1 MPTLKEF
8 IKNVLQKENIKGD
21 VDKIAK
27 EIEKEARKQ
36 AVHGIAC
43 ICDEEVRE
51 MTINIADLMLK
62 NPDAYKD
69 DKSKKETKVV
79 EETVDD
85 EEVVEEVKEEP
96 KKVENKVKDKP
107 KEQVKKV
114 KEVKIEEPKETV
126 EDEKPKKIEKGTFGK
141 EMIVINVEQ
150 ESLF

>member
-8 IKNVLQKENIKGD
+8 IKSVLQKENIEGD
-21 VDKIAK
+21 VEKIAK

-96 KKVENKVKDKP
+96 KKVENKVKP
-107 KEQVKKV
+107 KEEPKKV
-114 KEVKIEEPKETV
+114 KEVKVEEPK
-126 EDEKPKKIEKGTFGK
+126 EDEKPKKVEKGTFGK

>member
-8 IKNVLQKENIKGD
+8 IRSVLQKENIHGD

-36 AVHGIAC
+36 AVNGIAC

-69 DKSKKETKVV
+69 KPKKETKHI
-79 EETVDD
+79 D

-96 KKVENKVKDKP
+96 KKVIEP

-114 KEVKIEEPKETV
+114 EEVKIEEPKEV
-126 EDEKPKKIEKGTFGK
+126 EGEKPKKIEKGTFGK

>member
-8 IKNVLQKENIKGD
+8 IRSVLQKENIHGD

-27 EIEKEARKQ
+27 EIEKEAKKQ
-36 AVHGIAC
+36 AINGIAC

-69 DKSKKETKVV
+69 KPKKETKHI
-79 EETVDD
+79 D
-85 EEVVEEVKEEP
+85 EEVVEEVKEKP
-96 KKVENKVKDKP
+96 KKVIEP

-114 KEVKIEEPKETV
+114 KEVQREEPKETV

>member
-8 IKNVLQKENIKGD
+8 IRSVLQKENIHGD

-27 EIEKEARKQ
+27 EIEKEAKKQ
-36 AVHGIAC
+36 AINGIAC

-69 DKSKKETKVV
+69 KPKKETKHI
-79 EETVDD
+79 D

-96 KKVENKVKDKP
+96 KKVIEP

-114 KEVKIEEPKETV
+114 KEEPKEEVKAEEPK
-126 EDEKPKKIEKGTFGK
+126 KIAKGTFGK

>member
-8 IKNVLQKENIKGD
+8 IRSVLQKENIHGD

-36 AVHGIAC
+36 AVNGIAC

-69 DKSKKETKVV
+69 KPKKETKHI
-79 EETVDD
+79 D
-85 EEVVEEVKEEP
+85 EEAVEKVKEEP
-96 KKVENKVKDKP
+96 KKVIEP

-114 KEVKIEEPKETV
+114 KEVKVEEPKETV
-126 EDEKPKKIEKGTFGK
+126 EDKKPKKIEKGTFGK

>member
-8 IKNVLQKENIKGD
+8 IKNVLQKENIHGD

-36 AVHGIAC
+36 AVNGIAC

-69 DKSKKETKVV
+69 KPKKETKHI
-79 EETVDD
+79 D

-96 KKVENKVKDKP
+96 KKVIEP

-114 KEVKIEEPKETV
+114 KEVKVEEPKEV

>member
-8 IKNVLQKENIKGD
+8 IKSVLQKENIEGD

-69 DKSKKETKVV
+69 KPKKETKHI
-79 EETVDD
+79 D

-96 KKVENKVKDKP
+96 KKVIEP

-114 KEVKIEEPKETV
+114 KEVKAEEPKETV

>member
-8 IKNVLQKENIKGD
+8 IRSVLQKENIHGD

-27 EIEKEARKQ
+27 EIEKEAKKQ
-36 AVHGIAC
+36 AINGIAC

-69 DKSKKETKVV
+69 KPKKETKHI
-79 EETVDD
+79 D

-96 KKVENKVKDKP
+96 KKVIEP

-114 KEVKIEEPKETV
+114 KEVKVEEPKETV

-150 ESLF
+150 GSLF

>member
-8 IKNVLQKENIKGD
+8 IRSVLQKENIHGD

-36 AVHGIAC
+36 AVNGIAC

-69 DKSKKETKVV
+69 KPKKETKHI
-79 EETVDD
+79 D

-96 KKVENKVKDKP
+96 KKVIEP
-107 KEQVKKV
+107 KKQVKKV
-114 KEVKIEEPKETV
+114 KEVKVEEPKE

>member
-8 IKNVLQKENIKGD
+8 IRSVLQKENIHGD

-36 AVHGIAC
+36 AVNGIAC

-69 DKSKKETKVV
+69 KPKKETKHI
-79 EETVDD
+79 D
-85 EEVVEEVKEEP
+85 EEVVEKVKEEP
-96 KKVENKVKDKP
+96 KKVIEP
-107 KEQVKKV
+107 KEQVEKV
-114 KEVKIEEPKETV
+114 KEVKVEEPKETV
-126 EDEKPKKIEKGTFGK
+126 EDKKPKKIEKGTFGK

>member
-8 IKNVLQKENIKGD
+8 IRSVLQKENIEGD

-27 EIEKEARKQ
+27 EIEKEARSR
-36 AVHGIAC
+36 AINGIAC

-62 NPDAYKD
+62 NPDAFKEV
-69 DKSKKETKVV
+69 KPKPKKV
-79 EETVDD
+79 
-85 EEVVEEVKEEP
+85 EEVVEEETEEDIEEVKKEPKKTVKTEPKVKEEP
-96 KKVENKVKDKP
+96 KE
-107 KEQVKKV
+107 
-114 KEVKIEEPKETV
+114 EVKAEEPK
-126 EDEKPKKIEKGTFGK
+126 KIAKGTFGK

>member
-8 IKNVLQKENIKGD
+8 IRSVLQKENIHGD

-27 EIEKEARKQ
+27 EIEKEAKKQ
-36 AVHGIAC
+36 AVNGIAC

-69 DKSKKETKVV
+69 KPKKETKHI
-79 EETVDD
+79 D

-96 KKVENKVKDKP
+96 KKVIEP
-107 KEQVKKV
+107 KEQVEKV
-114 KEVKIEEPKETV
+114 KEVKVEEPKETV
-126 EDEKPKKIEKGTFGK
+126 EDEKPKKIAKGTFGK

>member
-8 IKNVLQKENIKGD
+8 IKNVLQKENIEGD

-27 EIEKEARKQ
+27 EIEKEAKKQ
-36 AVHGIAC
+36 AVNGIAC

-107 KEQVKKV
+107 KEEVKKV
-114 KEVKIEEPKETV
+114 KEVKVEESK
-126 EDEKPKKIEKGTFGK
+126 EDEKPKKVEKGTFGK

>member
-8 IKNVLQKENIKGD
+8 IRSVLQKENIHSD

-36 AVHGIAC
+36 AVNGIAC

-69 DKSKKETKVV
+69 KPKKETKHI
-79 EETVDD
+79 D

-96 KKVENKVKDKP
+96 KKVIEP

-114 KEVKIEEPKETV
+114 KEVKVEEPKETV

-150 ESLF
+150 GSLF

>member
-8 IKNVLQKENIKGD
+8 IRSVLQKENIHGD

-27 EIEKEARKQ
+27 EIEKEAKKQ
-36 AVHGIAC
+36 AINGIAC

-69 DKSKKETKVV
+69 KPKKETKHI
-79 EETVDD
+79 D
-85 EEVVEEVKEEP
+85 EEVVEEVKEKP
-96 KKVENKVKDKP
+96 KKVIEP

-114 KEVKIEEPKETV
+114 KEVKIEESKETV
-126 EDEKPKKIEKGTFGK
+126 EDEKPKKVEKGTFGK

>member
-8 IKNVLQKENIKGD
+8 IRSVLQKENIHGD

-27 EIEKEARKQ
+27 EIEKEAKKQ
-36 AVHGIAC
+36 AVNGIAC

-69 DKSKKETKVV
+69 KPKKETKHI
-79 EETVDD
+79 D

-96 KKVENKVKDKP
+96 KKVIEP

-114 KEVKIEEPKETV
+114 KEVKVEEPKEV

>member
-8 IKNVLQKENIKGD
+8 IADVLKKENLYGD
-21 VDKIAK
+21 VNKIAK
-27 EIEKEARKQ
+27 EIQNEAKSR
-36 AVHGIAC
+36 AINGIAC

-69 DKSKKETKVV
+69 KPKKETKHI
-79 EETVDD
+79 D
-85 EEVVEEVKEEP
+85 EEVVEKVKEEP
-96 KKVENKVKDKP
+96 KKVIEP

>member
-36 AVHGIAC
+36 AVNGIAC

-69 DKSKKETKVV
+69 KPKKETKHI
-79 EETVDD
+79 D
-85 EEVVEEVKEEP
+85 EEVVEEDKEEP
-96 KKVENKVKDKP
+96 KVIEP

-114 KEVKIEEPKETV
+114 KEVKVEEPKE

>member
-8 IKNVLQKENIKGD
+8 IADVLKKENLIGD
-21 VDKIAK
+21 VNKIAK
-27 EIEKEARKQ
+27 EIQNEAKSR
-36 AVHGIAC
+36 AINGIAC

-69 DKSKKETKVV
+69 KPKKETKHI
-79 EETVDD
+79 D
-85 EEVVEEVKEEP
+85 EEVAEEVKEEP
-96 KKVENKVKDKP
+96 KKVIEP
-107 KEQVKKV
+107 KEQVEKVKKV
-114 KEVKIEEPKETV
+114 KVEEPKEV

>member
-8 IKNVLQKENIKGD
+8 IRSVLQKENIHGD

-27 EIEKEARKQ
+27 EIEKEARIQ
-36 AVHGIAC
+36 AVNGIAC

-51 MTINIADLMLK
+51 MTINIAELMLK

-69 DKSKKETKVV
+69 KPKKETKHI
-79 EETVDD
+79 D
-85 EEVVEEVKEEP
+85 EEVVEEDKEEP
-96 KKVENKVKDKP
+96 KKVIEP

-126 EDEKPKKIEKGTFGK
+126 EDEKPKKVEKGTFGK

>member
-8 IKNVLQKENIKGD
+8 IRSVLQKENIHGD

-36 AVHGIAC
+36 AVNGIAC

-69 DKSKKETKVV
+69 KPKKETKHI
-79 EETVDD
+79 D
-85 EEVVEEVKEEP
+85 EEVVEEVKEEH
-96 KKVENKVKDKP
+96 KKV
-107 KEQVKKV
+107 
-114 KEVKIEEPKETV
+114 IEPKETV
-126 EDEKPKKIEKGTFGK
+126 EDKKPKKIEKGTFGK
-141 EMIVINVEQ
+141 EMIVINVKQ

>member
-8 IKNVLQKENIKGD
+8 IRSVLQKENLNGD

-62 NPDAYKD
+62 NPGAYKD
-69 DKSKKETKVV
+69 KPKQEIKDV
-79 EETVDD
+79 EEVA
-85 EEVVEEVKEEP
+85 EEVKEEP
-96 KKVENKVKDKP
+96 KKVENKVKP

-114 KEVKIEEPKETV
+114 KEEKIEEPKEKV
-126 EDEKPKKIEKGTFGK
+126 EDEKSKKIEKGTFGK

>member
-8 IKNVLQKENIKGD
+8 IRSVLQKENIHGD

-27 EIEKEARKQ
+27 EIEKEAKKQ
-36 AVHGIAC
+36 AVNGIAC

-69 DKSKKETKVV
+69 KPKKETKHI
-79 EETVDD
+79 D

-96 KKVENKVKDKP
+96 KKVIEP

-114 KEVKIEEPKETV
+114 KEVKAEEPKETV

>member
-8 IKNVLQKENIKGD
+8 IADVLKKENLYGD
-21 VDKIAK
+21 VNKIAK
-27 EIEKEARKQ
+27 EIQNEAKSR
-36 AVHGIAC
+36 AINGIAC

-69 DKSKKETKVV
+69 KPKKETKHI
-79 EETVDD
+79 D

-96 KKVENKVKDKP
+96 KKVIEP

-114 KEVKIEEPKETV
+114 KEVKAEEPKE

-141 EMIVINVEQ
+141 DMIVINVEQ

>member
-8 IKNVLQKENIKGD
+8 IRSVLQKENIHGD

-36 AVHGIAC
+36 AVNGIAC

-69 DKSKKETKVV
+69 KPKKETKHI
-79 EETVDD
+79 D
-85 EEVVEEVKEEP
+85 EEVVEKVNEEP
-96 KKVENKVKDKP
+96 KKVIEP

-126 EDEKPKKIEKGTFGK
+126 EDEKPKKVEKGTFGK

>member
-8 IKNVLQKENIKGD
+8 IADVLKNENLQGD
-21 VDKIAK
+21 VNKIAK

-36 AVHGIAC
+36 AVNGIAC

-69 DKSKKETKVV
+69 KPKKETKHI
-79 EETVDD
+79 D
-85 EEVVEEVKEEP
+85 EEVVEKVKEEP
-96 KKVENKVKDKP
+96 KKVIEP

-114 KEVKIEEPKETV
+114 KEVKVEEPKETV
-126 EDEKPKKIEKGTFGK
+126 EDEKPKKIAKGTFGE

>member
-8 IKNVLQKENIKGD
+8 IADVLQKENIHGD

-36 AVHGIAC
+36 AVNGIAC

-69 DKSKKETKVV
+69 KPKKETKHI
-79 EETVDD
+79 D

-96 KKVENKVKDKP
+96 KKVIEP

-114 KEVKIEEPKETV
+114 KEVKVEEPKEV

>member
-8 IKNVLQKENIKGD
+8 IRSVLQKENIHGD

-36 AVHGIAC
+36 AVNGIAC

-69 DKSKKETKVV
+69 KPKKETKHI
-79 EETVDD
+79 D
-85 EEVVEEVKEEP
+85 EEVVEEDKEEP
-96 KKVENKVKDKP
+96 KKVIEP

-114 KEVKIEEPKETV
+114 KEVKAEEPK

>member
-8 IKNVLQKENIKGD
+8 IADVLKKENLQGD
-21 VDKIAK
+21 VNKIAK

-36 AVHGIAC
+36 AVNGIAC

-69 DKSKKETKVV
+69 KPKKETKHI
-79 EETVDD
+79 D
-85 EEVVEEVKEEP
+85 EEVVEKVNEEP
-96 KKVENKVKDKP
+96 KKVIEP

-114 KEVKIEEPKETV
+114 KEVKAEEPKETV

>member
-51 MTINIADLMLK
+51 MTINIAELMLK

-69 DKSKKETKVV
+69 KPKQEKHV
-79 EETVDD
+79 EEVVD

-96 KKVENKVKDKP
+96 KEVIEP

-114 KEVKIEEPKETV
+114 KEVKEEEPKETV
-126 EDEKPKKIEKGTFGK
+126 EDEKPKKVEKGTFGK

>member
-8 IKNVLQKENIKGD
+8 IRSVLQKENIHGD

-36 AVHGIAC
+36 AVNGIAC

-69 DKSKKETKVV
+69 KPKKETKHI
-79 EETVDD
+79 D
-85 EEVVEEVKEEP
+85 EEVVEEDKEEP
-96 KKVENKVKDKP
+96 KKVIEP

-114 KEVKIEEPKETV
+114 KEVKAEEPKETV

>member
-1 MPTLKEF
+1 MPKLKEF
-8 IKNVLQKENIKGD
+8 IRSVLQKENIHGD

-36 AVHGIAC
+36 AVNGIAC

-69 DKSKKETKVV
+69 KPKKETKHI
-79 EETVDD
+79 D

-96 KKVENKVKDKP
+96 KKVIEP

-114 KEVKIEEPKETV
+114 KEVKVEEPKETV

>member
-8 IKNVLQKENIKGD
+8 IKNVLQKENIHGD

-27 EIEKEARKQ
+27 EIEKEAKKQ
-36 AVHGIAC
+36 AVNGIAC

-69 DKSKKETKVV
+69 KPKKETKHI
-79 EETVDD
+79 D
-85 EEVVEEVKEEP
+85 EEAVEEVKEEP
-96 KKVENKVKDKP
+96 KKVIEPKKVKDKP

-114 KEVKIEEPKETV
+114 KEVKVEEPKE
-126 EDEKPKKIEKGTFGK
+126 DDKPKKIEKGTFGK

>member
-8 IKNVLQKENIKGD
+8 IADVLKKENLYGD
-21 VDKIAK
+21 VNKIAK
-27 EIEKEARKQ
+27 EIQNEAKSR
-36 AVHGIAC
+36 AINGIAC

-69 DKSKKETKVV
+69 KPKKETKHI
-79 EETVDD
+79 D
-85 EEVVEEVKEEP
+85 EEVVEKVKEEP
-96 KKVENKVKDKP
+96 KKVIEP

-126 EDEKPKKIEKGTFGK
+126 EDEKPKKIAKGTFGK

>member
-8 IKNVLQKENIKGD
+8 IRSVLQKENIHGD

-36 AVHGIAC
+36 AVNGIAC

-69 DKSKKETKVV
+69 KPKKETKHI
-79 EETVDD
+79 D

-96 KKVENKVKDKP
+96 KKVIEP

-126 EDEKPKKIEKGTFGK
+126 EDEKPKKVEKGTFGK

>member
-8 IKNVLQKENIKGD
+8 IRSVLQKENIHGD

-36 AVHGIAC
+36 AVNGIAC

-69 DKSKKETKVV
+69 KPKKETKHI
-79 EETVDD
+79 D
-85 EEVVEEVKEEP
+85 EEAVEKVKEEP
-96 KKVENKVKDKP
+96 KKVIEP
-107 KEQVKKV
+107 KEQVEKV
-114 KEVKIEEPKETV
+114 KEVKVEEPKETV
-126 EDEKPKKIEKGTFGK
+126 EDKKPKKIEKGTFGK